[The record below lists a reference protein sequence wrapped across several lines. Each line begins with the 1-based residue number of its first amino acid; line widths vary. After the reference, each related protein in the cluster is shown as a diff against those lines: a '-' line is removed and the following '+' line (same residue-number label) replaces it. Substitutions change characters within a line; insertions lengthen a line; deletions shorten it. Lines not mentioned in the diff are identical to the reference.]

1 MVAGIS
7 KRQQLR
13 NERALQDLIR
23 SVPGNDRCADCS
35 AMNPGKIVSI
45 ADNLGFSLTAYF
57 VFTGWTS
64 WNVRIPTDSDPDF
77 SEPGN

>member
-7 KRQQLR
+7 KRQQQR

-35 AMNPGKIVSI
+35 AMNPGMIGFV
-45 ADNLGFSLTAYF
+45 ADNLGFSC
-57 VFTGWTS
+57 
-64 WNVRIPTDSDPDF
+64 
-77 SEPGN
+77 